1 MGQNF
6 NIDKKFAVLS
16 HILPPSP
23 SGQAIILYRLLSKFN
38 PDQYCLISREK
49 YDKGDY
55 NNTASKFLP
64 CRYYHLK
71 PTFQL
76 PLFNFLKLHIISIMF
91 NVIWGIFSRS
101 IQIRKIIKNEN
112 IQVLIACSGDLYD
125 IPAGYLACRS
135 TGIAFVPYLFDD
147 YVYQWMGFYRR
158 VAKLFAKII
167 MRHST
172 GIIVPNEFLQQDY
185 LSRYDVTSKV
195 IHNSFS
201 IPELSHRVKHK
212 DIFLNGNI
220 KIVYIGAIYH
230 AHYDA
235 FQNLLKAIQIV
246 QRSDIRVHLFT
257 AQDKN
262 ILNLQG
268 IDGNMVVFHN
278 HVKQSEIYDIL
289 NQADILF
296 LPLAFNTPIP
306 DVIKTS
312 SPGKMGEYLA
322 VGKPIL
328 VHAPQNSF
336 VSYYFRKNN
345 CGMVVNENSP
355 DSLSA
360 SLVELIEN
368 KNLSH
373 ELGRAARK
381 CAERDFDIEHMHAE
395 FIKFINNI
403 EEAKK

>member
-38 PDQYCLISREK
+38 SDRYCLISREK

-76 PLFNFLKLHIISIMF
+76 PVLNFFKLHIISIMF
-91 NVIWGIFSRS
+91 NTMWAIYRRS
-101 IQIRKIIKNEN
+101 IQIKKIIKNEN
-112 IQVLIACSGDLYD
+112 IQILIVCSGDLYD

-135 TGIAFVPYLFDD
+135 RGIAFVPYLFDD

-172 GIIVPNEFLQQDY
+172 DIIVPNEFLQQDY

-195 IHNSFS
+195 IRNSCS
-201 IPELSHRVKHK
+201 IPEISNRVKHK

-220 KIVYIGAIYH
+220 NIVYIGAIYH

-246 QRSDIRVHLFT
+246 QRSDMRVHLFT
-257 AQDKN
+257 AQDKH

-289 NQADILF
+289 NRADILF

-306 DVIKTS
+306 EVIKTS

-328 VHAPQNSF
+328 VHAPRNSF
-336 VSYYFRKNN
+336 VSYYFLKNS

-360 SLVELIEN
+360 SLAELIEN

-373 ELGRAARK
+373 ELGRTARK
-381 CAERDFDIEHMHAE
+381 CAKRDFDIEYMHAE

-403 EEAKK
+403 KEAKK